1 MRILVAVLVCVLSVV
16 YAEKKEPNPD
26 ALLQCNAIFEARKD
40 EIAQNLRTLNEK
52 MQNLEAYKNATQNIL
67 DQKQAK
73 LQEQEQA
80 LKAKIEEATKEAQKQ
95 AKLQDDKKKA
105 IEALIAKN
113 EALLKEIQSSANTK
127 VAKSFSGMKDSK
139 AAPIIAE
146 LDDAEAA
153 TILSSLTAAEIAK
166 ILAKMDAKRAAELT
180 KIIAKG
186 PPFSND
192 KPKSSPKVAEVPG
205 DSPKAPEQDQV
216 DFQENGGI

>member
-1 MRILVAVLVCVLSVV
+1 MRAILLVLMAFIAL
-16 YAEKKEPNPD
+16 YADKKEPNPD

-52 MQNLEAYKNATQNIL
+52 MQNLEAYKNATQNLL

-73 LQEQEQA
+73 LKEQEDA
-80 LKAKIEEATKEAQKQ
+80 LNARIQEAKQEAQKV
-95 AKLQDDKKKA
+95 AKLQDDRKKA
-105 IEALIAKN
+105 IEALVAKN
-113 EALLKEIQSSANTK
+113 EALLKEIQTSSNSK

-153 TILSSLTAAEIAK
+153 TILSSLTAADMAK

-186 PPFSND
+186 PPFSNAD
-192 KPKSSPKVAEVPG
+192 KPKPKVPAGE
-205 DSPKAPEQDQV
+205 PKPEQLEQDQR

>member
-1 MRILVAVLVCVLSVV
+1 MRVILLVLMAFIAL
-16 YAEKKEPNPD
+16 YANKKEPNPD

-52 MQNLEAYKNATQNIL
+52 MQNLEAYKNATQNLL

-73 LQEQEQA
+73 LKEQEDA
-80 LKAKIEEATKEAQKQ
+80 LNARIQEAKQEAQKV
-95 AKLQDDKKKA
+95 AKLQDDRKKA
-105 IEALIAKN
+105 IEALVAKN
-113 EALLKEIQSSANTK
+113 EALLKEIQTSSNSK

-153 TILSSLTAAEIAK
+153 TILSSLTAADMAK

-186 PPFSND
+186 PPFSNTD
-192 KPKSSPKVAEVPG
+192 KPKPVAKVPG
-205 DSPKAPEQDQV
+205 DEPKPEQLEQDQR

>member
-1 MRILVAVLVCVLSVV
+1 MRAILLVLMAFIAL
-16 YAEKKEPNPD
+16 YADKKEPNPD

-52 MQNLEAYKNATQNIL
+52 MQNLEAYKNATQNLL

-73 LQEQEQA
+73 LKEQEDA
-80 LKAKIEEATKEAQKQ
+80 LNARIQEAKQEAQKV
-95 AKLQDDKKKA
+95 AKLQDDRKKA
-105 IEALIAKN
+105 IEALVAKN
-113 EALLKEIQSSANTK
+113 EALLKEIQTSSNSK

-153 TILSSLTAAEIAK
+153 TILSSLTAADMAK

-186 PPFSND
+186 PPFSNAD
-192 KPKSSPKVAEVPG
+192 KPKPVAKVPADEPKPEQL
-205 DSPKAPEQDQV
+205 EQDQR